1 MTTLDT
7 TKITR
12 RKMLL
17 IAGTGSA
24 SLALAACGSDAD
36 SIDADPSDGGA
47 NSSEIAEP
55 TTEPPTAPTPGCVLT
70 PEAIEGPFYTD
81 VNLMRRDIT
90 EGRPGQALELRLMV
104 ADASGCT
111 PLADAS
117 VDIWHADAGGLY
129 SSFQEQGDN
138 ADIDTTKERFLRGV
152 QNTDANGVAT
162 FDTIYPGWYEGR
174 TTHIHVKVH
183 FADQTRITTQ
193 LYFPDDVTTEV
204 YGKAAYSERG
214 QKDTPNA
221 SDTFGG
227 DDRDLLMTVTKEG
240 DKYIATGTIGINK
253 A

>member
-1 MTTLDT
+1 MTALDNS
-7 TKITR
+7 KFTR

-17 IAGTGSA
+17 IAGAGSA
-24 SLALAACGSDAD
+24 GLALAACGNDNGD
-36 SIDADPSDGGA
+36 TGDDPDDGVA
-47 NSSEIAEP
+47 NGIEVAESAA
-55 TTEPPTAPTPGCVLT
+55 ETAAGPTPGCVLT

-104 ADASGCT
+104 ADASGCNR
-111 PLADAS
+111 LADAS

-129 SSFQEQGDN
+129 SAFEDQGDN
-138 ADIDTTKERFLRGV
+138 ADLDTTKEKFLRGV

-162 FDTIYPGWYEGR
+162 FDTIYPGWYQGR

-193 LYFPDDVTTEV
+193 LYFPDDITAEV
-204 YGKAAYSERG
+204 YGEAAYSERG
-214 QKDTPNA
+214 QKDTTNRN
-221 SDTFGG
+221 DTFGG
-227 DDRDLLMTVTKEG
+227 DDLNLLMAVNKKG
-240 DKYIATGTIGINK
+240 DKYVASGTIGIKK